1 MFEFRKRKNFT
12 MKNLFYLLFIIII
25 SGCIENL
32 PLDEEISNY
41 TLINQ
46 DSVNVVFPED
56 FKSKILVVGFIFTN
70 CPDICP
76 LTTNNMHL
84 IQEKLKKE
92 NINKDVYFISISFDP
107 EIDKPSVL
115 KKFAEI
121 HNLDLTNWQLCTGTQ
136 EVIKKLLKEF
146 NVLAVQA
153 DTIYLPN
160 NKVQYYY
167 VHTDRISLLDQKG
180 NLRKNYPGSKI
191 NIDEI
196 TADIKELENEQ

>member
-1 MFEFRKRKNFT
+1 
-12 MKNLFYLLFIIII
+12 MKNKLYAIFILLLLF
-25 SGCIENL
+25 GCIENL
-32 PLDEEISNY
+32 PLDEKISAY
-41 TLINQ
+41 ELINQ
-46 DSVNVVFPED
+46 DSTAVVFPGD

-84 IQEKLKKE
+84 IQEELKKE
-92 NINKDVYFISISFDP
+92 NINENVQFLSISFDP

-115 KKFAEI
+115 KKFAEVRS
-121 HNLDLTNWQLCTGTQ
+121 LDLTNWQLCTGTPATI
-136 EVIKKLLKEF
+136 EKLLDEF

-160 NKVQYYY
+160 NKIQYYY

-191 NIDEI
+191 DIKEI
-196 TADIKELENEQ
+196 TTDIKELINEK

>member
-1 MFEFRKRKNFT
+1 
-12 MKNLFYLLFIIII
+12 MKNKLSILLLFLLV
-25 SGCIENL
+25 SGCIQNL
-32 PLDEEISNY
+32 PLDEKIDNY
-41 TLINQ
+41 ELINQ
-46 DSVNVVFPED
+46 DSTAVVFPAD

-84 IQEKLKKE
+84 IQEELKKE
-92 NINKDVYFISISFDP
+92 NINKDVQFLSISFDP

-115 KKFAEI
+115 KKFAEVR
-121 HNLDLTNWQLCTGTQ
+121 NLDLNNWQLCTGTQ
-136 EVIKKLLKEF
+136 KTINKLLDEF

-191 NIDEI
+191 NIKEI
-196 TADIKELENEQ
+196 VADIKELENEK

>member
-1 MFEFRKRKNFT
+1 
-12 MKNLFYLLFIIII
+12 MKKIFYVILFIAGLA
-25 SGCIENL
+25 GCIENL
-32 PLDEEISNY
+32 PLDEEIDNY
-41 TLINQ
+41 KLINQ
-46 DSVNVVFPED
+46 DSTTVVFPED

-84 IQEKLKKE
+84 IQEELKKE
-92 NINKDVYFISISFDP
+92 NINQNVQFLSISFDP

-115 KKFAEI
+115 KKFAEVRD
-121 HNLDLTNWQLCTGTQ
+121 LDLSNWQLCTGSPSTI
-136 EVIKKLLKEF
+136 EKLLDEF

-191 NIDEI
+191 DIKEI
-196 TADIKELENEQ
+196 TTDIKELINAK

>member
-1 MFEFRKRKNFT
+1 
-12 MKNLFYLLFIIII
+12 MKNKLSILLLFLLV
-25 SGCIENL
+25 SGCIQNL
-32 PLDEEISNY
+32 PLDEKIDNY
-41 TLINQ
+41 ELINQ
-46 DSVNVVFPED
+46 DSTAVVFPAD

-84 IQEKLKKE
+84 IQEELKKE
-92 NINKDVYFISISFDP
+92 NINKDVQFLSISFDP

-115 KKFAEI
+115 KKFAEVR
-121 HNLDLTNWQLCTGTQ
+121 NLDLSNWQFCTGTQ
-136 EVIKKLLKEF
+136 ETIDKLLDEF
-146 NVLAVQA
+146 NVLVVQA
-153 DTIYLPN
+153 DTVYLPN

-191 NIDEI
+191 NIKEI
-196 TADIKELENEQ
+196 VADIKELENEK

>member
-1 MFEFRKRKNFT
+1 
-12 MKNLFYLLFIIII
+12 MKNLIVAVLLVFSIF
-25 SGCIENL
+25 GCMENL

-41 TLINQ
+41 DLINQ
-46 DSVNVVFPED
+46 DSVNVIFPKD
-56 FKSKILVVGFIFTN
+56 FKGKIQVVGFIFTN

-84 IQEKLKKE
+84 IQEELKKE
-92 NINKDVYFISISFDP
+92 KINDKVQFLSISFDP

-115 KKFAEI
+115 KKFAEVR
-121 HNLDLTNWQLCTGTQ
+121 NLDLTNWQLCTGTKP
-136 EVIKKLLKEF
+136 VIKKLLDEF

-167 VHTDRISLLDQKG
+167 VHTDRISLLDRKG

-191 NIDEI
+191 DINEI
-196 TADIKELENEQ
+196 LTDIKELVDEE